1 MNKKQLLE
9 QIRLTLGGTATPG
22 AAELALDSVIRAISD
37 GLQEDKVVRLANFGT
52 FELRESQARRL
63 TLPHNGASLTLP
75 QRKVMRFRP
84 SPGLSREHS

>member
-37 GLQEDKVVRLANFGT
+37 GLQEDGVVRLANFGT
-52 FELRESQARRL
+52 FEQREVRARRL
-63 TLPHNGASLTLP
+63 TLPHNGESLTLP

-84 SPGLSREHS
+84 SPEHPQQHS